1 MNTLDLQAAAAF
13 LHIHPVTLQEKARS
27 GEIPGAKIGK
37 CWVFV
42 DVDLVDHI
50 RSKYTRRVLQSERK
64 ELEPCHS
71 TNAKT
76 RRIGGSS
83 SATTARQYNAAL
95 GLSDRYQAQEYHDK
109 LKASLWEQ
117 QRLGVKPR
125 RAWKE
130 AVIRWLAETSEKVT
144 HQEDVRKLRWL
155 DPFLGSLMLD
165 EITLDVLSAI
175 KAEKL
180 KIAGK
185 PTVNRY
191 LALVRAILLR
201 ARDEWEWIDRTPKV
215 KLFKE
220 GPGRERSIT
229 PDQVVA
235 LLAELPVHQRD
246 VVVFALATGLRQSNV
261 VGLEWSHVNLETS
274 HAWVGADQSKNRRPI
289 AVPLNATAVKVLQ
302 RQLGKHRERVFTF
315 RGKPLGWA
323 NTRAWRNALKR
334 AGIENF
340 RWHDLRHTWA
350 SWHRQSG
357 TPTHELQRLGGWRSS
372 VMVERYAHLA
382 PDHLA
387 TAAYRLDSLLGGYD
401 LATSEKAEGQRLS

>member
-1 MNTLDLQAAAAF
+1 MSLYKRTDSPRWWVKISHGGRTIQRS
-13 LHIHPVTLQEKARS
+13 TGTEDKA
-27 GEIPGAKIGK
+27 
-37 CWVFV
+37 
-42 DVDLVDHI
+42 
-50 RSKYTRRVLQSERK
+50 
-64 ELEPCHS
+64 
-71 TNAKT
+71 
-76 RRIGGSS
+76 
-83 SATTARQYNAAL
+83 
-95 GLSDRYQAQEYHDK
+95 QAQEYHDK

-130 AVIRWLAETSEKVT
+130 AVVRWLAETSEKVT
-144 HQEDVRKLRWL
+144 HPEDMRKLRWL

-165 EITLDVLSAI
+165 EVTLDVIDAI
-175 KAEKL
+175 KAAKL
-180 KIAGK
+180 KAACK

-201 ARDEWEWIDRTPKV
+201 SRDDWEWIDKVPKV

-220 GPGRERSIT
+220 GSGRERSIT
-229 PDQVVA
+229 VA
-235 LLAELPVHQRD
+235 QAETLVSELPAHQRD

-261 VGLEWSHVNLETS
+261 LGLEWSHVNLAAG
-274 HAWVGADQSKNRRPI
+274 HAWVGASQSKNGKPI
-289 AVPLNATAVKVLQ
+289 AVPLNATALDVLR
-302 RQLGKHRERVFTF
+302 RQLGKHRDRVFTYA
-315 RGKPLGWA
+315 GKPLGHA
-323 NTRAWRNALKR
+323 NTLAWRKALKR
-334 AGIENF
+334 AGIGNF

-387 TAAYRLDSLLGGYD
+387 KAAGRLDSLFDGYD
-401 LATSEKAEGQRLS
+401 LATPEKAEG

>member
-1 MNTLDLQAAAAF
+1 
-13 LHIHPVTLQEKARS
+13 
-27 GEIPGAKIGK
+27 
-37 CWVFV
+37 
-42 DVDLVDHI
+42 
-50 RSKYTRRVLQSERK
+50 
-64 ELEPCHS
+64 
-71 TNAKT
+71 
-76 RRIGGSS
+76 
-83 SATTARQYNAAL
+83 
-95 GLSDRYQAQEYHDK
+95 
-109 LKASLWEQ
+109 
-117 QRLGVKPR
+117 
-125 RAWKE
+125 
-130 AVIRWLAETSEKVT
+130 
-144 HQEDVRKLRWL
+144 
-155 DPFLGSLMLD
+155 MLD

-175 KAEKL
+175 KVEKL

-215 KLFKE
+215 KLFRE
-220 GPGRERSIT
+220 GPGRERSVT
-229 PDQVVA
+229 PEQVVA
-235 LLAELPVHQRD
+235 LLAELPLHQRD
-246 VVVFALATGLRQSNV
+246 VVIFGLATGLRQSNV
-261 VGLEWSHVNLETS
+261 VGLEWSHVNLETG

-302 RQLGKHRERVFTF
+302 RQLGKHRDRVFTF

-323 NTRAWRNALKR
+323 NTKAWRNALKR

-387 TAAYRLDSLLGGYD
+387 TAANRLDSLLGGYD

>member
-1 MNTLDLQAAAAF
+1 MSLYKRNDSPHWWVKISHSGTTIQ
-13 LHIHPVTLQEKARS
+13 RS
-27 GEIPGAKIGK
+27 TGTEDK
-37 CWVFV
+37 
-42 DVDLVDHI
+42 
-50 RSKYTRRVLQSERK
+50 S
-64 ELEPCHS
+64 
-71 TNAKT
+71 
-76 RRIGGSS
+76 
-83 SATTARQYNAAL
+83 
-95 GLSDRYQAQEYHDK
+95 QAQEYHDK
-109 LKASLWEQ
+109 LKTTLWEQ

-130 AVIRWLAETSEKVT
+130 AVVRWLAETSEKVT

-220 GPGRERSIT
+220 GPGRERSIM
-229 PDQVVA
+229 PEQVVA
-235 LLAELPVHQRD
+235 LLSELPLHQRD
-246 VVVFALATGLRQSNV
+246 VVVFALVTGLRQSNV
-261 VGLEWSHVNLETS
+261 VGLEWSHVNLKAG
-274 HAWVGADQSKNRRPI
+274 HAWVGADQSKNRKPI
-289 AVPLNATAVKVLQ
+289 AVPLNATAQGVLQ

-323 NTRAWRNALKR
+323 NTKAWRNALKR

-382 PDHLA
+382 PEHLA
-387 TAAYRLDSLLGGYD
+387 HAASRLDSLLGGYD
-401 LATSEKAEGQRLS
+401 LATPEKAEGQRSS